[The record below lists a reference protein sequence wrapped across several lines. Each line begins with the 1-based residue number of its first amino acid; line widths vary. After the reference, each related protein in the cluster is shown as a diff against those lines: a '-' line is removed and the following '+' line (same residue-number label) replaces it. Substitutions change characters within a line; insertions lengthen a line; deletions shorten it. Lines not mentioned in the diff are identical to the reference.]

1 MILMGYASSGPASF
15 TGMML
20 LEASM
25 WLSQEFILFSAKQ
38 CCPTWMYHGTFI
50 HFAGGQQGC
59 FQVGA
64 GMTRLL

>member
-1 MILMGYASSGPASF
+1 MGCAFLGLASF
-15 TGMML
+15 PSRML

-38 CCPTWMYHGTFI
+38 YSTTWMYHSTFI
-50 HFAGGQQGC
+50 HFAGGQRGC

-64 GMTRLL
+64 GMTQLL

>member
-1 MILMGYASSGPASF
+1 MGYAFLGLAFF
-15 TGMML
+15 TSMML

-38 CCPTWMYHGTFI
+38 CFTTWMYHGTFI
-50 HFAGGQQGC
+50 HFAGGQRGC

-64 GMTRLL
+64 GMTQLL